1 MILSGLGLS
10 TPSPYHPHRSTIGMV
25 QSQNLNY
32 HLTAES
38 KRRRVPRLKGLY
50 GKMQTPGMLQLAGG
64 LPNSSI
70 FPFDGVGATSLTPP
84 FCQGVTED
92 KLDAEMP
99 LEYRIYE
106 QSTKGDSQGGLSGA
120 GGRTSPNGVSP
131 CDVPIPEIPASSGIQ
146 DIDLAVSLQYGSAM
160 GHDFIRDFL
169 KRHNST
175 YMAPIKFDDW
185 DLMLSVGN
193 TFGWDSVMRTFLE
206 PSDTV
211 FFEEFTFPTA
221 LENCQTR
228 GCTTIGV
235 KLDSDGINI
244 EDLEAKLKLHRP
256 KLLYTIPTG
265 QNPTGSV
272 MSTKKRAQLMQLAS
286 KYDFLVVEDDPYY
299 YLQMPTETQ
308 SGAQSKKEKASLV
321 PSLLHYDI
329 DGRCI
334 RLDSFSK
341 IFAPGIR
348 LGWVIAQQRF
358 IDAMRATAESSS
370 SKPSGFAESLVN
382 GVLQRWGNEGFYQ
395 WLVKLQQEYQKRR
408 DLAIDAFY
416 TVLNQHDVSV
426 QSMIKL
432 ERPQAGMFFWL
443 RVSRLPPGADSL
455 ALEEQLFDYLADE
468 CNVLVVPGHW
478 CHVDEDEEL
487 DSLYLRV
494 TFASAS
500 YDDLQRGGKALASG
514 VASFCKALGDC
525 NESSMSV
532 ETKLRRVRL
541 E

>member
-1 MILSGLGLS
+1 
-10 TPSPYHPHRSTIGMV
+10 
-25 QSQNLNY
+25 
-32 HLTAES
+32 
-38 KRRRVPRLKGLY
+38 
-50 GKMQTPGMLQLAGG
+50 MLQLAGG
-64 LPNSSI
+64 LPNFSI
-70 FPFDGVGATSLTPP
+70 FPFDGVGATSLSPP
-84 FCQGVTED
+84 FYHGVSED
-92 KLDAEMP
+92 IIDAEMP

-106 QSTKGDSQGGLSGA
+106 QSAEGDSRGGSSGGSA
-120 GGRTSPNGVSP
+120 AAPNGVTT
-131 CDVPIPEIPASSGIQ
+131 CDVPKQASAAQSGIN
-146 DIDLAVSLQYGSAM
+146 DIELAVSLQYGSAA
-160 GHDFIRDFL
+160 GHDYIRDFL
-169 KRHNST
+169 KRHNTT

-193 TFGWDSVMRTFLE
+193 TFAWDSVMRTFLE

-244 EDLEAKLKLHRP
+244 EDLEEKLKLHRP

-272 MSTKKRAQLMQLAS
+272 MSAKKRAQLMQLAS

-299 YLQMPTETQ
+299 YLQMSPDT
-308 SGAQSKKEKASLV
+308 SSSSKEKANLV
-321 PSLLHYDI
+321 PSLLHYDL

-348 LGWVIAQQRF
+348 MGWIIAQQRF
-358 IDAMRATAESSS
+358 IDALRATAESSS

-408 DLAIDAFY
+408 DLAADAFEA
-416 TVLNQHDVSV
+416 VLNEHDARV
-426 QSMIKL
+426 QSMVELGK
-432 ERPQAGMFFWL
+432 PKAGMFAWL
-443 RVSRLPPGADSL
+443 RVSNLPPGADSR
-455 ALEEQLFDYLADE
+455 ALEEQLFEYLADE
-468 CNVLVVPGHW
+468 CKLLVVPGHW
-478 CHVDEDEEL
+478 CHVEEDVEL
-487 DSLYLRV
+487 DSLYLRI
-494 TFASAS
+494 TFASAT
-500 YDDLQRGGKALASG
+500 YEDLKRGGELLASG
-514 VASFCKALGDC
+514 VASFCKALGEC
-525 NESSMSV
+525 STSTRVV
-532 ETKLRRVRL
+532 ETKLRHVEL
-541 E
+541 